1 MPEQAHSEEE
11 FARELIAFLE
21 DRRALYAPFA
31 NEVREHVVESVQQ
44 IRRFLTDML
53 ATPGIPDTLGNSVRA
68 MRAAC
73 RGFLDSLYVRKWY
86 VPEQGPHRLVSEEPF
101 GAPSDVFNEALGRL
115 RGVFG
120 VHISEIAAL
129 YGIRV
134 EAGLADILPP
144 EDRDES

>member
-1 MPEQAHSEEE
+1 MSMPEQAHSEEE
-11 FARELIAFLE
+11 FARRLIAFLE

-31 NEVREHVVESVQQ
+31 REIHEHVVESVQQ

-53 ATPGIPDTLGNSVRA
+53 GTPGVPDELSDSLRA

-73 RGFLDSLYVRKWY
+73 RGFLDSVYVRRWY
-86 VPEQGPHRLVSEEPF
+86 VPEQGPRELVNEGYWGFTP
-101 GAPSDVFNEALGRL
+101 DVFSEALGRL

-120 VHISEIAAL
+120 VHIKEIAAH

-134 EAGLADILPP
+134 EEGLADILPP
-144 EDRDES
+144 EDTD